1 MMKHHKYGDINVE
14 ELIWDE
20 VRSDVKKANPI
31 LADLID
37 KFDPSNQYTFL
48 KVRYLFGDRI
58 LNQGLTHLPLKSG
71 GTVPLI
77 HSKVPEILREK
88 LGHRMVPMG
97 VLLSKSIEVF
107 YETDE
112 RVMPSKLFGVGSLIG
127 LWEAFDP
134 PPTEFLR
141 SIWNLSAGARSTF
154 MLPSIS
160 ETGSHAKLRRD
171 FGVTAYP
178 PKSLLNHCNVFIELC
193 RSAAGSCNWF
203 CDVLFFTDKWLEDPK
218 DNLGFLQL
226 HHYWLQQAWK
236 QSINGRNQMSY
247 DVAWEVFSKEV
258 TRRNWKP
265 RAHVINIIKHLLSIG
280 EGIYPGFMPT
290 AEDET
295 AAPVKFLQDCYIHSY
310 QLKDYAPIIIVPHH
324 LRELDVPVY
333 YSLSMPT
340 QLEHAPKVKKS
351 STIISDIRELK
362 MLMNVLINSMSDSY
376 DHYDFFHNEEDQFG
390 EIQPVGNMPI
400 TDPRLMMYPVPY
412 GERRFPD
419 NSAFLRGCIKIS
431 KVKLSHVRPFI
442 HTYA

>member
-1 MMKHHKYGDINVE
+1 MMKHRKYGDINVE
-14 ELIWDE
+14 EFTWHE
-20 VRSDVKKANPI
+20 VRNDVKTANPI
-31 LADLID
+31 LANLID
-37 KFDPSNQYTFL
+37 RFEPSNKYTFL

-71 GTVPLI
+71 GTVPLM
-77 HSKVPEILREK
+77 HSKVPEVLREK

-97 VLLSKSIEVF
+97 LLLSKSIEVF

-112 RVMPSKLFGVGSLIG
+112 RVMPSKLFGAGSLIG

-141 SIWNLSAGARSTF
+141 SIWNLSAGARSIC

-178 PKSLLNHCNVFIELC
+178 PKTLLNHSNVFVELC
-193 RSAAGSCNWF
+193 RGAAECNNWF
-203 CDVLFFTDKWLEDPK
+203 CDVLFFTDKWLENPK

-226 HHYWLQQAWK
+226 HHYWLQEAWK

-247 DVAWEVFSKEV
+247 DVAWEVFSREV

-280 EGIYPGFMPT
+280 EGIFPGFIPAT
-290 AEDET
+290 DET
-295 AAPVKFLQDCYIHSY
+295 AAPIKFLQDCYINSY

-324 LRELDVPVY
+324 LRELTTPVY
-333 YSLSMPT
+333 YSLSLPT
-340 QLEHAPKVKKS
+340 QLEHAPKAKNS
-351 STIISDIRELK
+351 PTIIGDIRELK
-362 MLMNVLINSMSDSY
+362 MLMNVLINSMSDSHH
-376 DHYDFFHNEEDQFG
+376 HYDFFHCEEDQFG
-390 EIQPVGNMPI
+390 EIQHVSDMPI
-400 TDPRLMMYPVPY
+400 TDPRLMMYPAEY

-431 KVKLSHVRPFI
+431 KIKENLIMPFMQN
-442 HTYA
+442 YA